1 VLNLVRHHED
11 NAHEPDFVQWKSM
24 KDDPQKEDGGEVQ
37 GIHEGAKVDAA
48 SICKSL
54 GLPVQRPLPCHW
66 HKVA

>member
-1 VLNLVRHHED
+1 
-11 NAHEPDFVQWKSM
+11 M